1 MTINYTTLLGL
12 AKPVTGTEANT
23 WGDAVNDQITD
34 LLDSAVAGAATIS
47 LTAGNVTLTS
57 TNGAADQARM
67 AILIL
72 TGTPGTTR
80 NVVAPSKSKTYIVV
94 NQSDSSAVVKGSA
107 TTGVTV
113 RSGQAATC
121 VWNGT
126 DFEIVASGDVDGPAS
141 ATNTAV
147 PTFDGTTGKLIQNNS
162 GVTIAANVVT
172 ATGFTGALNGTVG
185 ATTPTT
191 VVATQIDI
199 TAQGDLRLQDTTG
212 GQYVALQAPSTL
224 AANYTLTFPGD
235 DGTAGQALITDGTGV
250 LSFSSLTVGDVVGPA
265 SATDNAIAR
274 FDLATGKLIQNSLV
288 TVADDGA
295 ITAPGVSSVIPF
307 YYANQAAFPSAS
319 TYHGAV
325 AHSHADGAM
334 YFAHAGVWTRMLND
348 GGPLG
353 TPSSGTV
360 TNLTGTASI
369 NVNGTVGATT
379 PSTGA
384 FTNFTASGTAS
395 FTSTGA
401 VVVSSGTTGQRPTPA
416 TAMFRFNTTT
426 VKFEGYNGTVWGSIG
441 GGATITN
448 DTTTASN
455 VFPAFLNATSGE
467 ATDLFTSNAR
477 LLYKPSTG
485 ELQSTALVA
494 SNGIVVNSATVAA
507 DYTISS
513 GNNAMSAGPV
523 TINSG
528 IVVTVS
534 SGSVWVVV

>member
-1 MTINYTTLLGL
+1 MPTTYTPILQL
-12 AKPVTGTEANT
+12 ALP
-23 WGDAVNDQITD
+23 
-34 LLDSAVAGAATIS
+34 
-47 LTAGNVTLTS
+47 
-57 TNGAADQARM
+57 
-67 AILIL
+67 
-72 TGTPGTTR
+72 
-80 NVVAPSKSKTYIVV
+80 
-94 NQSDSSAVVKGSA
+94 
-107 TTGVTV
+107 
-113 RSGQAATC
+113 
-121 VWNGT
+121 
-126 DFEIVASGDVDGPAS
+126 
-141 ATNTAV
+141 
-147 PTFDGTTGKLIQNNS
+147 
-162 GVTIAANVVT
+162 
-172 ATGFTGALNGTVG
+172 ATGDLNGTWG
-185 ATTPTT
+185 TT
-191 VVATQIDI
+191 VNDNITSMVEQAIAGLATINTW
-199 TAQGDLRLQDTTG
+199 TAASHTLTTANGTTSEARCAILQCSGAPGAAATVICPTASKVYIIKNSVTG
-212 GQYVALQAPSTL
+212 GYAVTL
-224 AANYTLTFPGD
+224 KTSA
-235 DGTAGQALITDGTGV
+235 GTGV
-250 LSFSSLTVGDVVGPA
+250 SVANGVTALLYCDGTNVVSGDFNGDVVGPS

-274 FDLATGKLIQNSLV
+274 FDLTTGKLIQNSLV

-401 VVVSSGTTGQRPTPA
+401 VVVSSGTTGQRPSPL

-426 VKFEGYNGTVWGSIG
+426 TQFEGYNGTVWGSIG

-455 VFPAFLNATSGE
+455 IYPALLNATSGS
-467 ATDLFTSNAR
+467 ATDFYTGNAN

-485 ELQSTALVA
+485 ELQSTVMIS
-494 SNGIVVNSATVAA
+494 SNGITVNSSIIAA
-507 DYTISS
+507 NYTI
-513 GNNAMSAGPV
+513 GTNYNGMSAGPI

-534 SGSVWVVV
+534 SGSTWVVL

>member
-12 AKPVTGTEANT
+12 ALPVTGTEANT
-23 WGDAVNDQITD
+23 WGDAVNDQITA
-34 LLDSAVAGAATIS
+34 LLDSAVAGAVTIN
-47 LTAGNVTLTS
+47 LTAGNVTLTT
-57 TNGAADQARM
+57 TNGAANEARM
-67 AILIL
+67 AILLL
-72 TGTPGTTR
+72 TGTPSTTR
-80 NVVAPSKSKTYIVV
+80 NVVAPSQSKTYIVI
-94 NQSDSSAVVKGSA
+94 NQSNASAVIKGSA
-107 TTGVTV
+107 TTGATV
-113 RSGQAATC
+113 QAGQAATC

-141 ATNTAV
+141 ATNSAV
-147 PTFDGTTGKLIQNNS
+147 PTFDGTTGKLLKDNS
-162 GVTIAANVVT
+162 GVTIAAGVVT
-172 ATGFTGALNGTVG
+172 ASGFSGPLNGTVG
-185 ATTPTT
+185 ASTPTT
-191 VVATQIDI
+191 VVATQVDI
-199 TAQGDLRLQDTTG
+199 TAQGNLRLQDTTG
-212 GQYVALQAPSTL
+212 GQYVAMQAPSTL

-235 DGTAGQALITDGTGV
+235 DGTAGQVLTTDGTGV
-250 LSFSSLTVGDVVGPA
+250 LSFSTPVSGDVVGPA

-288 TVADDGA
+288 TIADDGA

-319 TYHGAV
+319 TYHGAI

-334 YFAHAGVWTRMLND
+334 YFAHGGVWTRMLND

-369 NVNGTVGATT
+369 NINGTVGAATAN
-379 PSTGA
+379 TGA

-401 VVVSSGTTGQRPTPA
+401 VRVSSGTTAERPTPA
-416 TAMFRFNTTT
+416 TAMFRFNTST

-441 GGATITN
+441 GGATIAN
-448 DTTTASN
+448 DTATATN
-455 VFPAFLNATSGE
+455 LFPAFLNATSGE
-467 ATDLFTSNAR
+467 AADLFTSNAK

-485 ELQSTALVA
+485 ELQSTVLVA
-494 SNGIVVNSATVAA
+494 GNGIVVNSSIIAEN
-507 DYTISS
+507 YTI
-513 GNNAMSAGPV
+513 GTNYNAMSSGPV

-528 IVVTVS
+528 VTVTVS
-534 SGSVWVVV
+534 AGSTWAVI

>member
-1 MTINYTTLLGL
+1 
-12 AKPVTGTEANT
+12 
-23 WGDAVNDQITD
+23 
-34 LLDSAVAGAATIS
+34 
-47 LTAGNVTLTS
+47 
-57 TNGAADQARM
+57 
-67 AILIL
+67 
-72 TGTPGTTR
+72 
-80 NVVAPSKSKTYIVV
+80 
-94 NQSDSSAVVKGSA
+94 
-107 TTGVTV
+107 
-113 RSGQAATC
+113 
-121 VWNGT
+121 
-126 DFEIVASGDVDGPAS
+126 
-141 ATNTAV
+141 
-147 PTFDGTTGKLIQNNS
+147 
-162 GVTIAANVVT
+162 
-172 ATGFTGALNGTVG
+172 
-185 ATTPTT
+185 
-191 VVATQIDI
+191 
-199 TAQGDLRLQDTTG
+199 
-212 GQYVALQAPSTL
+212 
-224 AANYTLTFPGD
+224 
-235 DGTAGQALITDGTGV
+235 
-250 LSFSSLTVGDVVGPA
+250 
-265 SATDNAIAR
+265 
-274 FDLATGKLIQNSLV
+274 
-288 TVADDGA
+288 
-295 ITAPGVSSVIPF
+295 
-307 YYANQAAFPSAS
+307 
-319 TYHGAV
+319 
-325 AHSHADGAM
+325 
-334 YFAHAGVWTRMLND
+334 MLND